1 VGPRLAATDGFHV
14 SAAYYRDRDVDRADV
29 ELDTARARLAELAD
43 APEVRAVGGPWTH
56 LYGLLDVDGGSED
69 LTAEIREPGR
79 SLVDQPLVT
88 AGSWLSA
95 GSDGV
100 VLEHG
105 LADTLEAGP
114 GDMINVQGHE
124 VAVRG
129 VAMTVSRG
137 RFPLSRPAQIWV
149 TPRTGETLRRIGL
162 TEEGLEMQLR
172 LQDPD
177 DAEAFAT
184 AHEGIEAR
192 GETSTLFLDTWRRR
206 RADSHSDIDIL
217 AGTVFAAGTL
227 VGLLTVATAAV
238 IVAGRMAAQTR
249 QIGTL
254 KAVGVTPRQVVLA
267 LLVENLALAGLA
279 TLVGLGAGRILAPRL
294 AEASQTVLG
303 QPEMP
308 ALTWGR
314 AAILAG
320 VAAAVVV
327 LATVRP
333 AVRGLRHSTVRSL
346 ASGARPP
353 RRPGHR
359 SRWAATTGLPLVA
372 LLGLRSARRRP
383 ARLLTNAVGLSL
395 AVAMIVVAAGLRP
408 SLARLAAEDS
418 APAPPG
424 EALSAGAVDDL
435 YEQVRAIVLGTA
447 GLLLVLATINALII
461 VTLAARDS
469 ARNHATLRVVGAT
482 PRQTTAIWS
491 SPRWA
496 RAYWRSP
503 WAFRSAWACGV
514 SWTAVTSR
522 RSRSPPAHS
531 WRSQRSSRWVS
542 PHWSRSRPVA
552 GPTDRPPASSP
563 TSDGRR
569 AAICQP
575 AARFRQP
582 HAGSARSDGSRD
594 ERFRMIGPAEVGQHD
609 GPIFGR
615 DVLHGVDGR
624 GRIEL
629 PREVELLQT
638 DVQGLEGDASSPG
651 LVEHAR

>member
-1 VGPRLAATDGFHV
+1 MRSFRLAVRLARCNLRHRPAQATLLLLTLTLATGMFGAGMALYGSADRPWDRVWAATDGFHV
-14 SAAYYRDRDVDRADV
+14 SANYYRDRDVDRADV
-29 ELDTARARLAELAD
+29 DLDTARARFAELAD

-69 LTAEIREPGR
+69 LTAEIRDPER
-79 SLVDQPLVT
+79 SPVDQPLVT

-100 VLEHG
+100 VLEQG
-105 LADTLEAGP
+105 LADTLDVGP
-114 GDMINVQGHE
+114 GDTIGIRGHE

-149 TPRTGETLRRIGL
+149 TPATGETLRRIGL
-162 TEEGLEMQLR
+162 TEEGIEMQLR
-172 LQDPD
+172 LNDPD

-184 AHEGIEAR
+184 AHQDIEAR

-217 AGTVFAAGTL
+217 AGTLFAAGIL

-279 TLVGLGAGRILAPRL
+279 TLVGLGAGRIVAPRL
-294 AEASQTVLG
+294 ADASLTVLG
-303 QPEMP
+303 QPETP

-314 AAILAG
+314 VAIVAG

-333 AVRGLRHSTVRSL
+333 AVRGLRHSTLRSL

-353 RRPGHR
+353 RRPGHMA
-359 SRWAATTGLPLVA
+359 RWVATAGLPLVGV
-372 LLGLRSARRRP
+372 LGLRSAWRRP
-383 ARLLTNAVGLSL
+383 GRLLTNAVGLSL

-408 SLARLAAEDS
+408 SLARLATADS
-418 APAPPG
+418 TPAPPG
-424 EALSAGAVDDL
+424 EALSASAVDNL
-435 YEQVRAIVLGTA
+435 YEQVRTIVLGTA

-461 VTLAARDS
+461 AALAARDS
-469 ARNHATLRVVGAT
+469 ARNHATLRAVGAT
-482 PRQTTAIWS
+482 PRQTTVMLVVSQMGASLLAVALGVPLGLGLWSLMDGGDLPPVPVPTSTLLAIAAIV
-491 SPRWA
+491 PLGFAALVTLPARRWA
-496 RAYWRSP
+496 HK
-503 WAFRSAWACGV
+503 
-514 SWTAVTSR
+514 
-522 RSRSPPAHS
+522 PPA
-531 WRSQRSSRWVS
+531 R
-542 PHWSRSRPVA
+542 
-552 GPTDRPPASSP
+552 
-563 TSDGRR
+563 
-569 AAICQP
+569 
-575 AARFRQP
+575 
-582 HAGSARSDGSRD
+582 
-594 ERFRMIGPAEVGQHD
+594 
-609 GPIFGR
+609 
-615 DVLHGVDGR
+615 
-624 GRIEL
+624 
-629 PREVELLQT
+629 LLT
-638 DVQGLEGDASSPG
+638 YE
-651 LVEHAR
+651 